1 MAFFNYNIDMIKP
14 ICKDVFFLSK
24 KANKASKSD
33 IQVGIDLLDTLRA
46 HKDECIG
53 MAANMI
59 GYNLAIIV
67 VNMALVDVVMFNPK
81 IISKSGEYKTSEACL
96 SLSGTRNC
104 IRHQK
109 IKVEYYDL
117 SFKKCVN
124 EYSGIIAETIEHEI
138 DHLNGVII

>member
-1 MAFFNYNIDMIKP
+1 MIKP

-24 KANKASKSD
+24 KAKKASKSN
-33 IQVGIDLLDTLRA
+33 IQVGYDLLDTLKA

-59 GYNLAIIV
+59 GFDLAIIV

-81 IISKSGEYKTSEACL
+81 IISKSGEYKAKEGCL
-96 SLSGTRNC
+96 SLSGTRDC
-104 IRHQK
+104 LRHQK
-109 IKVEYYDL
+109 IKVEYYDFE
-117 SFKKCVN
+117 FKKHIN